1 MSKDPRE
8 GLKLRLGYEVAREI
22 ERTPVIALG
31 VSDVAVK
38 AINSVLYQRLQD
50 QIVDDNPT
58 AQILE
63 ERVRDINITNIA
75 SENNINKADLIAVL
89 QSGGFQGPPGPP
101 GDKGDPGPAG
111 TPGAPGPSSG
121 PSGGSGSGGRP
132 GRSGGPVTGNETSD
146 SNDKRPPD
154 DPPPPPTKL
163 RAMVNPQA
171 QAYAQ
176 NIALQAEIQG
186 IREEMQKQAKQAQIA
201 QEVQNRLI
209 AANTNPRT
217 EIIRELQTIIQ
228 PTIPVPQAPP
238 LHNDLMT
245 AFQQAMANQNHALG
259 KTLERMGMSMAE
271 FVEHMKEKDK
281 KPVED
286 PVVIG
291 AGQPPPPP
299 PPPAPPPAP
308 IPIREQTRS
317 RSAKPQEFTIA
328 TPRAQPPASREPSLA
343 STIRYP
349 SPEPEAPRA
358 QVARTIA
365 REELNRSR
373 SRGGAPEPILPIAE
387 EEVASRGRQM
397 TRKPE
402 GPMAEKAKALLRK
415 QEQGINMGET
425 RIHLG
430 RFAKSFAQ
438 VKQKAKNSEK
448 AASVPPPPKQKTYD
462 DIEKEVEEVVP
473 DPNDTR
479 LRKKPQFPAGAF
491 LKRERLDSE
500 GRKSLRY
507 QGNPIR
513 V

>member
-1 MSKDPRE
+1 
-8 GLKLRLGYEVAREI
+8 
-22 ERTPVIALG
+22 
-31 VSDVAVK
+31 
-38 AINSVLYQRLQD
+38 
-50 QIVDDNPT
+50 VDDNPT

-63 ERVRDINITNIA
+63 ERIRDINITNIA

-101 GDKGDPGPAG
+101 GPPGDKGDSGSQGP
-111 TPGAPGPSSG
+111 PGPSSG
-121 PSGGSGSGGRP
+121 SSGGSGRPPRP
-132 GRSGGPVTGNETSD
+132 GRSGGPASMDEASD
-146 SNDKRPPD
+146 SAPNDKRPPD
-154 DPPPPPTKL
+154 DPPPPPPPKMM
-163 RAMVNPQA
+163 AMANPNA

-176 NIALQAEIQG
+176 NLQLQAEIQG

-228 PTIPVPQAPP
+228 PTVPLPQAPAQ
-238 LHNDLMT
+238 HNDLMR
-245 AFQQAMANQNHALG
+245 AFEQAMANQNHALG

-286 PVVIG
+286 PVVTG
-291 AGQPPPPP
+291 SSQQPPPPP
-299 PPPAPPPAP
+299 PPSGAAV
-308 IPIREQTRS
+308 EYS
-317 RSAKPQEFTIA
+317 IA
-328 TPRAQPPASREPSLA
+328 TPRVPRSRSRSGVPDPIPARSPSVA

-349 SPEPEAPRA
+349 SMGPEPEPPRA
-358 QVARTIA
+358 QIARTIA
-365 REELNRSR
+365 REELARSR
-373 SRGGAPEPILPIAE
+373 SRGGPPEPILPIAE
-387 EEVASRGRQM
+387 EEVVPRGRQM

-415 QEQGINMGET
+415 QEQGISMGEA

-438 VKQKAKNSEK
+438 VKQKAKNAEK
-448 AASVPPPPKQKTYD
+448 AASVPPPQKHKTYD
-462 DIEKEVEEVVP
+462 DIEKEIEEVVP
-473 DPNDTR
+473 DPMDTR
-479 LRKKPQFPAGAF
+479 LRKKPQFPTGAF

-507 QGNPIR
+507 QGMPIR

>member
-1 MSKDPRE
+1 MSKDPRD
-8 GLKLRLGYEVAREI
+8 GLKLRLGYEVAREM
-22 ERTPVIALG
+22 ERTPVISLG
-31 VSDVAVK
+31 IQDAAVK

-63 ERVRDINITNIA
+63 ERIRDINITNIA

-101 GDKGDPGPAG
+101 GDKGDPGG
-111 TPGAPGPSSG
+111 PGPPGPPGPSSG
-121 PSGGSGSGGRP
+121 PSGGSGSGRPPRP
-132 GRSGGPVTGNETSD
+132 GRSGGPAMDESSD
-146 SNDKRPPD
+146 STKRPPD

-163 RAMVNPQA
+163 RAMVNPSA

-228 PTIPVPQAPP
+228 PAIPLPQAPAQ
-238 LHNDLMT
+238 HNELMT
-245 AFQQAMANQNHALG
+245 AFEQAMANQNHALG

-271 FVEHMKEKDK
+271 FVEHLKDKDK
-281 KPVED
+281 KQVED
-286 PVVIG
+286 PVVTG
-291 AGQPPPPP
+291 SSQQPPPPP
-299 PPPAPPPAP
+299 PGPAPA
-308 IPIREQTRS
+308 IHEKSRS
-317 RSAKPQEFTIA
+317 RSARPQEFTIA
-328 TPRAQPPASREPSLA
+328 TPRAQPPSREDSLA
-343 STIRYP
+343 STVRYP
-349 SPEPEAPRA
+349 TPEPPRA
-358 QVARTIA
+358 QVARAIA

-373 SRGGAPEPILPIAE
+373 SRGGPTEPILPIAE
-387 EEVASRGRQM
+387 EDVVSRGRQM
-397 TRKPE
+397 ARKPE
-402 GPMAEKAKALLRK
+402 GPMADRAKALLKK
-415 QEQGINMGET
+415 QEHGVTMGESK
-425 RIHLG
+425 IHLG
-430 RFAKSFAQ
+430 RFAKNFAQ
-438 VKQKAKNSEK
+438 VKQKARNAEQ

-462 DIEKEVEEVVP
+462 EIEKEVEEVVP
-473 DPNDTR
+473 DPTDTR
-479 LRKKPQFPAGAF
+479 LRKKAQFPAGAF

-507 QGNPIR
+507 QGMPIR

>member
-1 MSKDPRE
+1 MSKDPRQ

-22 ERTPVIALG
+22 ERAPVIAPG
-31 VSDVAVK
+31 VSDAAVK

-63 ERVRDINITNIA
+63 ERIRDINITNIA

-101 GDKGDPGPAG
+101 GDKGDPGG
-111 TPGAPGPSSG
+111 PGPPGPPGPSSG
-121 PSGGSGSGGRP
+121 PSGGSGSGRPPRP
-132 GRSGGPVTGNETSD
+132 GRSGGPAMDESSD
-146 SNDKRPPD
+146 STKRPPD

-163 RAMVNPQA
+163 RAMVNPSA

-228 PTIPVPQAPP
+228 PAIPLPQAPAQ
-238 LHNDLMT
+238 HNELMT
-245 AFQQAMANQNHALG
+245 AFEQAMANQNHALG

-271 FVEHMKEKDK
+271 FVEHLKDKDK
-281 KPVED
+281 KQVED
-286 PVVIG
+286 PVVTG
-291 AGQPPPPP
+291 SSQQPPPPP
-299 PPPAPPPAP
+299 PGPAPA
-308 IPIREQTRS
+308 IHEKSRS
-317 RSAKPQEFTIA
+317 RSARPQEFTIA
-328 TPRAQPPASREPSLA
+328 TPRAQPPSREDSLA
-343 STIRYP
+343 STVRYP
-349 SPEPEAPRA
+349 TPEPPRA
-358 QVARTIA
+358 QVARAIA

-373 SRGGAPEPILPIAE
+373 SRGGPTEPILPIAE
-387 EEVASRGRQM
+387 EDVVSRGRQM
-397 TRKPE
+397 ARKPE
-402 GPMAEKAKALLRK
+402 GPMADRAKALLKK
-415 QEQGINMGET
+415 QEHGVTMGESK
-425 RIHLG
+425 IHLG
-430 RFAKSFAQ
+430 RFAKNFAQ
-438 VKQKAKNSEK
+438 VKQKARNAEQ

-462 DIEKEVEEVVP
+462 EIEKEVEEVVP
-473 DPNDTR
+473 DPTDTR
-479 LRKKPQFPAGAF
+479 LRKKAQFPAGAF

-507 QGNPIR
+507 QGMPIR

>member
-31 VSDVAVK
+31 VSDAAVK

-63 ERVRDINITNIA
+63 ERIRDINITNIA
-75 SENNINKADLIAVL
+75 SENNINKADFIAVL

-101 GDKGDPGPAG
+101 GDKGDPGG
-111 TPGAPGPSSG
+111 PGPPGPPGPSSG
-121 PSGGSGSGGRP
+121 PSGGSGSGRPPRP
-132 GRSGGPVTGNETSD
+132 GRSGGPAMDESSD
-146 SNDKRPPD
+146 STKRPPD

-163 RAMVNPQA
+163 RAMVNPSA

-228 PTIPVPQAPP
+228 PAIPLPQAPAQ
-238 LHNDLMT
+238 HNELMT
-245 AFQQAMANQNHALG
+245 AFEQAMANQNHALG

-271 FVEHMKEKDK
+271 FVEHMKDKDK
-281 KPVED
+281 KQVED
-286 PVVIG
+286 PVVTG
-291 AGQPPPPP
+291 SSQQPPPPP
-299 PPPAPPPAP
+299 PGPAPA
-308 IPIREQTRS
+308 IHEKSRS
-317 RSAKPQEFTIA
+317 RSARPQEFTIA
-328 TPRAQPPASREPSLA
+328 TPRAQPPSREDSLA
-343 STIRYP
+343 STVRYP
-349 SPEPEAPRA
+349 TPEPPRA
-358 QVARTIA
+358 QVARAIA

-373 SRGGAPEPILPIAE
+373 SRGGPTEPILPIAE
-387 EEVASRGRQM
+387 EDVVSRGRQM
-397 TRKPE
+397 ARKPE
-402 GPMAEKAKALLRK
+402 GPMADRAKALLKK
-415 QEQGINMGET
+415 QEHGVTMGESK
-425 RIHLG
+425 IHLG
-430 RFAKSFAQ
+430 RFAKNFAQ
-438 VKQKAKNSEK
+438 VKQKARNAEQ

-462 DIEKEVEEVVP
+462 EIEKEVEEVVP
-473 DPNDTR
+473 DPTDTR
-479 LRKKPQFPAGAF
+479 LRKKAQFPAGAF

-507 QGNPIR
+507 QGMPIR

>member
-1 MSKDPRE
+1 MSKDLRD

-22 ERTPVIALG
+22 ERTPVIAPG
-31 VSDVAVK
+31 VSDAAVK

-63 ERVRDINITNIA
+63 ERIRDINITNIA

-101 GDKGDPGPAG
+101 GDKGDPGG
-111 TPGAPGPSSG
+111 PGPPGPPGPSSG
-121 PSGGSGSGGRP
+121 PSGGSGSGRPPRP
-132 GRSGGPVTGNETSD
+132 GRSGGPAMDESSD
-146 SNDKRPPD
+146 STKRPPD

-163 RAMVNPQA
+163 RAMVNPSA

-228 PTIPVPQAPP
+228 PAIPLPQAPAQ
-238 LHNDLMT
+238 HNELMT
-245 AFQQAMANQNHALG
+245 AFEQAMANQNHALG

-271 FVEHMKEKDK
+271 FVEHLKDNDK
-281 KPVED
+281 KQVED
-286 PVVIG
+286 PVVTG
-291 AGQPPPPP
+291 SSQQPPPPP
-299 PPPAPPPAP
+299 PGPAPA
-308 IPIREQTRS
+308 IHEKSRS
-317 RSAKPQEFTIA
+317 RSARPQEFTIA
-328 TPRAQPPASREPSLA
+328 TPRAQPPSREDSLA
-343 STIRYP
+343 STVRYP
-349 SPEPEAPRA
+349 TPEPPRA
-358 QVARTIA
+358 QVARAIA

-373 SRGGAPEPILPIAE
+373 SRGGPTEPILPIAE
-387 EEVASRGRQM
+387 EDVVSRGRQM
-397 TRKPE
+397 ARKPE
-402 GPMAEKAKALLRK
+402 GPMADRAKALLKK
-415 QEQGINMGET
+415 QEHGVTMGESK
-425 RIHLG
+425 IHLG
-430 RFAKSFAQ
+430 RFAKNFAQ
-438 VKQKAKNSEK
+438 VKQKARNAEQ

-462 DIEKEVEEVVP
+462 EIEKEVEEVVP
-473 DPNDTR
+473 DPTDTR
-479 LRKKPQFPAGAF
+479 LRKKAQFPAGAF

-507 QGNPIR
+507 QGMPIR